1 MSNHKLMTA
10 EEKLE
15 LLKQSI
21 WYKREVDAYYD
32 YRLTAWGKSKLYG
45 QIKEQTQTPKMTVF
59 RDEIL
64 RINGSSVEGETKNI
78 LLAEETKR
86 KIQVS
91 NEK

>member
-1 MSNHKLMTA
+1 MSEERKMTA

-32 YRLTAWGKSKLYG
+32 YRLTPWGKNKLYS
-45 QIKEQTQTPKMTVF
+45 QIRVQTQTPKMTVF

-64 RINGSSVEGETKNI
+64 RINRSSVEQETKNI

-86 KIQVS
+86 KLLEQIGH
-91 NEK
+91 